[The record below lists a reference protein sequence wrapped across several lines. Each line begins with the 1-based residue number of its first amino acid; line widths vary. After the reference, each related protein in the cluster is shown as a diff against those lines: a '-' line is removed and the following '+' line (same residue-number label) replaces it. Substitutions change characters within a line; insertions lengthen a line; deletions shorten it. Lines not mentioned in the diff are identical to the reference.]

1 MKTTLKDLKKN
12 KGIKKEFKFLTPL
25 SELIEKEYKEIIPSF
40 STENYKEAT
49 IEVFREH
56 KYLAFYDSS
65 TTLRTAIAK
74 DYNHGINFRP
84 GKKKEDASFSTL
96 QIQLDTTYKNP
107 AVTLKLESG
116 TWGSQSTLGLDE
128 LFVVTDEKAFE
139 DFVLEYLIKEER
151 ERIESIKERA
161 KENKEEVKTKV
172 ERIMRFGKEVDENSY
187 NSKAADLIL
196 ALEESADKD
205 KLEKVS
211 EVIRRVETRW

>member
-1 MKTTLKDLKKN
+1 MDV
-12 KGIKKEFKFLTPL
+12 FK
-25 SELIEKEYKEIIPSF
+25 
-40 STENYKEAT
+40 A
-49 IEVFREH
+49 H
-56 KYLAFYDSS
+56 KYLALYDSS
-65 TTLRTAIAK
+65 TTIRTAIAK
-74 DYNHGINFRP
+74 DYGYDINFKP

-96 QIQLDTTYKNP
+96 QIQLASTYKNP

-116 TWGSQSTLGLDE
+116 TWGSQFTLGLDE

-139 DFVLEYLIKEER
+139 EFVLEYLIKEEE
-151 ERIESIKERA
+151 ERIETIKERT

-172 ERIMRFGKEVDENSY
+172 ERITRFGKEVDENNY

-196 ALEESADKD
+196 ALEESTDKD